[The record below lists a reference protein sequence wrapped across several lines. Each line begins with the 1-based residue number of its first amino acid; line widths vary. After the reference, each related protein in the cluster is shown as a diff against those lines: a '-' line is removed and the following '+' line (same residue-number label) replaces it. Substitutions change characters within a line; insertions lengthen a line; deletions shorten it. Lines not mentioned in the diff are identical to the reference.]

1 MRPGLAFAGGPVA
14 WPVACSPRCAQG
26 LGGRGPESSARSPR
40 ANPRAR
46 TLPPVACLTL
56 ATIVADTRVRVPAC
70 VWYPCPAP
78 SPYFAQMLPKH
89 RLALGD
95 PQVWDFVGDRRE
107 YLMKSLRAWRLLAV
121 AYVATPG
128 SQPRAN
134 RPSRIFDL
142 FSLKTREL
150 LREFLDASGNRTLCI

>member
-1 MRPGLAFAGGPVA
+1 MPARPGLAFAGGPAA
-14 WPVACSPRCAQG
+14 WLVACSPRCTQG

-40 ANPRAR
+40 ANPRAH

-56 ATIVADTRVRVPAC
+56 ATIVADTRVRVRAC
-70 VWYPCPAP
+70 VWYPRPAP
-78 SPYFAQMLPKH
+78 SPYFSQMLPKQ

-107 YLMKSLRAWRLLAV
+107 YLMKSLRAWRLLAM

-134 RPSRIFDL
+134 RPSWIFDL
-142 FSLKTREL
+142 FPLKTREL
-150 LREFLDASGNRTLCI
+150 LRVLRCEW